1 MRAAV
6 ARALAAAQRAAPAY
20 LDARLHLAALSMVAG
35 SIHAVV
41 AAPHFGE
48 YWLFG
53 LFFVA
58 LAAFQLGW
66 GAWIYERPSRRA
78 YRLGLVVSV
87 TVIAIWLV
95 SRTTGL
101 PLGPGAGSPEEVG
114 PLDPAA
120 AAVQAMVALLCTA
133 FLRSGGEPPDRQAL
147 AMPVRLARFL
157 SLLLMSGALLLL
169 VLGGGHH
176 YQD

>member
-6 ARALAAAQRAAPAY
+6 AKALGAVQRDTPVY

-41 AAPHFGE
+41 APPHFGE

-53 LFFVA
+53 AFFVA

-66 GAWIYERPSRRA
+66 GAWIYERPSPRA
-78 YRLGLVVSV
+78 YRLGLFVSV
-87 TVIAIWLV
+87 GVIGLWLV
-95 SRTTGL
+95 SRTIGL
-101 PLGPGAGSPEEVG
+101 PIGPDSGRPEGIG

-120 AAVQAMVALLCTA
+120 SAVQAMIALLCTA
-133 FLRSGGEPPDRQAL
+133 FLRAGGEAPRAQEL
-147 AMPVRLARFL
+147 AMPVRIARWL